1 MSEVI
6 GNNFMNIIE
15 VNMSIR
21 FKIFIIN
28 SFLVNI
34 SEFNILE
41 LECLNIIKLNYK

>member
-1 MSEVI
+1 
-6 GNNFMNIIE
+6 MNIIE

-34 SEFNILE
+34 SEFNMLE
-41 LECLNIIKLNYK
+41 LECISIIKLNYK